1 MNHGCPTAGVAL
13 VGRLKAH
20 GVELVFGIPGV
31 HTLELYR
38 GIEAHGLRHV
48 TPRHEQGAGFMA
60 DGYARVS
67 GRPGVA
73 LVITG
78 PGLTN
83 ALTAMAQAR
92 ADSVPILVISG
103 VNARDTLGR
112 GLGYLHELPD
122 QRALA
127 AQVALESIRIE
138 KAEEVAPAIDRA
150 FARMTQGRPG
160 PVHIEVPLDVL
171 ALPAGARAP
180 RPAPLPA
187 PPAPDAALLDRA
199 AELLAGAERPLILAG
214 GGAKRADAALRDLA
228 ERLGAPVMTTV
239 NGRGLMHGHPLNV
252 PISPSLRTARVL
264 ISAADR
270 ILAVGTELGP
280 TDYDIC
286 GAEPLPAMPNRL
298 VRIDIDPA
306 QLARHPAALA
316 IASDAGVALAGLAAR
331 IAPRP
336 GDAGAWRAG
345 AARAAARA
353 EIGPRMRAEAGVVD
367 ALREALPGAILV
379 GDSTQ
384 PVYAGNLA
392 YDHDRPGG
400 WFNSATGYGT
410 LGYAPGAAIGAAL
423 ADPKAPVVC
432 LVGDGG
438 FQFAMA
444 ELATA
449 VEERL
454 PVIFLIWNNR
464 GYREIA
470 QAMAEAKVRPT
481 GVDLFTPDFR
491 ALARAYDIPFSRPP
505 SLRALTSALNA
516 ARAQKGPW
524 IIEWVEGQGR

>member
-1 MNHGCPTAGVAL
+1 VNHGCPTAGAAL
-13 VGRLKAH
+13 IGRLKAH

-31 HTLELYR
+31 HTVELYR
-38 GIEAHGLRHV
+38 GIEAHDLRHV

-92 ADSVPILVISG
+92 ADSIPILVISG

-112 GLGYLHELPD
+112 GLGFLHELPD

-127 AQVALESIRIE
+127 AQVTLESIRVE
-138 KAEEVAPAIDRA
+138 APAEVAGAVDRA
-150 FARMTQGRPG
+150 FTRMTQGRPG
-160 PVHIEVPLDVL
+160 PVHIEVPLDVMT
-171 ALPAGARAP
+171 LPAGARTV
-180 RPAPLPA
+180 RPAPTPA
-187 PPAPDAALLDRA
+187 PPVPNAALLDQA

-214 GGAKRADAALRDLA
+214 GGARRADVALRDLA

-239 NGRGLMHGHPLNV
+239 NGRGLMHGHTLNL

-264 ISAADR
+264 IAAADR

-280 TDYDIC
+280 TDYDMY
-286 GAEPLPAMPNRL
+286 GTDGLPSMPGLIR
-298 VRIDIDPA
+298 VDIDPA
-306 QLARHPAALA
+306 QLARHPAALT
-316 IASDAGVALAGLAAR
+316 IAGDAAAALGGLAAR

-345 AARAAARA
+345 AARAAAWA
-353 EIGPRMRAEAGVVD
+353 EIGPKMRDAAGVLD

-410 LGYAPGAAIGAAL
+410 LGYAPAAAIGAAL

-432 LVGDGG
+432 IVGDGG
-438 FQFAMA
+438 FQFSIG

-449 VEERL
+449 VEEGL

-470 QAMAEAKVRPT
+470 HAMAEAAVRPI

-491 ALARAYDIPFSRPP
+491 AIAKAYDIPFSRPP
-505 SLRALTSALNA
+505 SLRALISALNA
-516 ARAQKGPW
+516 GCGRKGPS
-524 IIEWVEGQGR
+524 IIEWVEGAER